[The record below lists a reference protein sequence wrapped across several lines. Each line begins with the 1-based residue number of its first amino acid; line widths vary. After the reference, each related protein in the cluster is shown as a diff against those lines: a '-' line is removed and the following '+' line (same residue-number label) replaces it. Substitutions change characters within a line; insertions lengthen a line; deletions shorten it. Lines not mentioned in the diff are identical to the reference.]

1 MSLKLKGYVILPVH
15 NKSSGFDHAAV
26 HQGKHLL
33 YVAHTSNDA
42 IDVIDCAPDR
52 YLRSILNL
60 TGVAGALVS
69 EEHNLVFTSNRGEDT
84 VSIFSPDA
92 EDEAV
97 KVSVGIRPNGLSFDP
112 KRGLLLA
119 ANVGNPDIPNSFT
132 VSIVDVKQQKM
143 ITSIP
148 VAGRTRWTIFA
159 PRSGCFYVNI
169 ADPSQVVVVESAHPT
184 RVARHMEIPA
194 KGPHGLDFDPATNR
208 LFCACDEGKLFAL
221 DASTGKILLDADLS
235 GSPDVIF
242 FNAALKHLY
251 VAVGDPGV
259 IDLFDTNSLKR
270 IDTISTEKGAHTI
283 GIDTTQNKVFAFFP
297 ESRCITRWSS
307 AVIGCRKIASSRSWG
322 LPICCQAQ
330 RHFNLPF
337 T

>member
-1 MSLKLKGYVILPVH
+1 MRLKLKGYIILPAH
-15 NKSSGFDHAAV
+15 KNGGGFDHAAV
-26 HQGKHLL
+26 HPGKHLL
-33 YVAHTSNDA
+33 YVAHTANDA
-42 IDVIDCAPDR
+42 VEVIDCRTDR
-52 YLRSILNL
+52 YLHSIPDL

-69 EEHNLVFTSNRGEDT
+69 EERNLVFTSNRGEDT
-84 VSIFSPDA
+84 ISILSPDP
-92 EDEAV
+92 EEKLI
-97 KVSVGIRPNGLSFDP
+97 KVNVGIRPNGLSFDP

-159 PRSGCFYVNI
+159 PRSECFYVNI

-208 LFCACDEGKLFAL
+208 LFCACDEEKLFAL

-270 IDTISTEKGAHTI
+270 IDTIPTEKGTHTI
-283 GIDTTQNKVFAFFP
+283 GFDAPRN
-297 ESRCITRWSS
+297 
-307 AVIGCRKIASSRSWG
+307 
-322 LPICCQAQ
+322 
-330 RHFNLPF
+330 
-337 T
+337 